1 MRPTGAVPGIEAD
14 RRAGRVG
21 QAQLET
27 PVPADAT
34 TPDDVTAGDVH
45 AGISLP
51 TRRQYCEQSHC
62 LDLSFQVESMS
73 TDGYEDVSKRV
84 PCVRTVYFIGRPI
97 RYSIWFF

>member
-62 LDLSFQVESMS
+62 LDLSFQVENQC
-73 TDGYEDVSKRV
+73 R
-84 PCVRTVYFIGRPI
+84 RTVMRMYLNVYRVYVLYI
-97 RYSIWFF
+97 S